1 MFCLNL
7 DVDMINV
14 FNFNLCC
21 FIVDTSHQ
29 QTGPMPPTATLMQP
43 QVAGTMHG
51 TVPPQQQ
58 SGNNSFSTHVFLA
71 SLCNCICF
79 FLLVTPLSRYIFSK
93 TGFFLFMIVNMHNNA
108 NIFLLYNLCYFG
120 YYTKQNHCSF
130 FYVVCTCFL
139 FLLAF

>member
-1 MFCLNL
+1 MMVDTLPVINCLIMIITADYDTYWRSIQLMIIFDKTNNLLLEITSLILMFCINL

-79 FLLVTPLSRYIFSK
+79 FLL
-93 TGFFLFMIVNMHNNA
+93 
-108 NIFLLYNLCYFG
+108 
-120 YYTKQNHCSF
+120 
-130 FYVVCTCFL
+130 
-139 FLLAF
+139 